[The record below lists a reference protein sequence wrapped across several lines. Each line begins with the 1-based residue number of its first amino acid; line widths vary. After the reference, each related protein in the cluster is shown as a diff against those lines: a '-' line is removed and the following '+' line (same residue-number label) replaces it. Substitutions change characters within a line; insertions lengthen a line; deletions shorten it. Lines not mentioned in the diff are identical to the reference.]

1 MGKALGGQ
9 VVHANST
16 MSLEREAALIS
27 EAALDTQKP
36 PVGALD
42 FDLQVQD
49 MSKVM
54 VPPPT
59 ASCAGFSSCPS
70 RTVCQSGCG
79 HVPRYSWAT
88 A

>member
-1 MGKALGGQ
+1 MRNAPAGQ
-9 VVHANST
+9 VVHATAT

-27 EAALDTQKP
+27 KAAVENQKA

-54 VPPPT
+54 ASPPWHP
-59 ASCAGFSSCPS
+59 
-70 RTVCQSGCG
+70 VQSALQDGAI
-79 HVPRYSWAT
+79 HL
-88 A
+88 